1 MLLCALTSVGVGFGV
16 WDFVTD
22 DRRSVL
28 PLTLG
33 IGVAIALYAL
43 MTTLAGLPEAKLA
56 LQRVGLSRSQSA
68 GGTG

>member
-1 MLLCALTSVGVGFGV
+1 
-16 WDFVTD
+16 
-22 DRRSVL
+22 VL